1 MIRVVLADD
10 QVLFRRALSTYL
22 ELSTDLR
29 IAGEAS
35 DAEGA
40 LRLIRDTRPEVALLD
55 VRMPGDG
62 LSAADRAARLYPETR
77 LVMCTTFDRPGYVTR
92 ALDIG
97 CADFVTKDTE
107 PGELVDTIRR
117 VAAGE
122 RVYDPGLLEEARTW
136 GRNPLTPRE
145 REVLRVSADGRSV
158 NDIAARLLLS
168 RGTIRNHLSSAIG
181 KTGATSRAQ
190 AVDLARGRGWL
201 WHDPVRGRSRLAT
214 AQPSR
219 GRAGRGAGQEKG
231 NSVSKSSA
239 WSPMVGTH

>member
-22 ELSTDLR
+22 ELTTDLR

-92 ALDIG
+92 AG
-97 CADFVTKDTE
+97 H
-107 PGELVDTIRR
+107 R
-117 VAAGE
+117 
-122 RVYDPGLLEEARTW
+122 
-136 GRNPLTPRE
+136 
-145 REVLRVSADGRSV
+145 
-158 NDIAARLLLS
+158 
-168 RGTIRNHLSSAIG
+168 
-181 KTGATSRAQ
+181 
-190 AVDLARGRGWL
+190 
-201 WHDPVRGRSRLAT
+201 VRGLRHE
-214 AQPSR
+214 
-219 GRAGRGAGQEKG
+219 GH
-231 NSVSKSSA
+231 
-239 WSPMVGTH
+239 GTR